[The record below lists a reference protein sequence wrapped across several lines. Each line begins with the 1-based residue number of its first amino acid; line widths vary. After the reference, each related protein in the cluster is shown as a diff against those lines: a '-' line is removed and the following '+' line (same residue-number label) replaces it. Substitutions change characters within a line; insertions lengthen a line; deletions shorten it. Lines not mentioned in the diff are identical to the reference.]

1 MSIEHVEALFGRVA
15 VVLNR
20 EDCAGTI
27 RRLLADPLSSE
38 AANELVACLRSA
50 LPELADMDDSRLSV
64 YAEHGP
70 DHEYLDIRR
79 VLLAVD
85 GHAVELGPVGSD
97 WHLRARA

>member
-1 MSIEHVEALFGRVA
+1 MNDEEVMALFGRIT

-20 EDCAGTI
+20 EECAGVL
-27 RRLLADPLSSE
+27 RRLLAKPL
-38 AANELVACLRSA
+38 AGDIANELEALLRSA
-50 LPELADMDDSRLSV
+50 LPELAEVDAPRLSI

-79 VLLAVD
+79 VLLAID
-85 GHAVELGPVGSD
+85 DHAVVLGEVEPD